1 MVTDP
6 IYELDCVEQV
16 YQGRPVLGIDHL
28 AIGRGSILG
37 LIGPNGSGKSTLLR
51 LLGLID
57 KPSRGSVRFDG
68 RPVEPFD
75 PEARSKVT
83 LLPQDSCLMKRT
95 VFMNIAYGLKIR
107 GHNHRLSD
115 RVNEALALVGM
126 EPQDFAGRP
135 WYALSGGEA
144 LRVAL
149 AARLALKPRAL
160 LLDEPTAGVD
170 AASVH
175 LVKEAALFAQR
186 EWGTTLVIASHDRGW
201 LYQVCS
207 DVAHLFKG
215 RIFGAGEETILFG
228 PWTRF
233 SDSTWGQTLSDS
245 QRLRVPAPPEPDA
258 AAVVDNI
265 LLAERPAALSPN
277 VVHLRGVVSQLNLKK
292 KTGLV
297 FATITVESLS
307 FTVAL
312 TEEQMSQGA
321 IYPGKM
327 VRLSYR
333 LDGIRWT

>member
-1 MVTDP
+1 MVKDP
-6 IYELDCVEQV
+6 IYELDRLEQV
-16 YQGRPVLGIDHL
+16 YQGRPVLTIDHL
-28 AIGRGSILG
+28 AIDRGSILG

-57 KPSRGSVRFDG
+57 KPTRGSVRFAG
-68 RPVEPFD
+68 GPVEPFA

-83 LLPQDSCLMKRT
+83 LLPQDPCLMKRT
-95 VFMNIAYGLKIR
+95 VFMNIAYGLRIR
-107 GHNHRLSD
+107 KHANHLEDEVHR
-115 RVNEALALVGM
+115 ALALVGM
-126 EPQDFAGRP
+126 DPDDFAGRP

-160 LLDEPTAGVD
+160 LLDEPTASVD

-175 LVKEAALFAQR
+175 LIKEAALFAQR
-186 EWGTTLVIASHDRGW
+186 EWGTTLVIASHDRPW

-233 SDSTWGQTLSDS
+233 RDGTWGQTLSDN
-245 QRLRVPAPPEPDA
+245 QRLRVPVPPEPEA

-265 LLAERPAALSPN
+265 LLAARPASPSPN
-277 VVHLRGVVSQLNLKK
+277 VVYLQGVVSQLNLKK
-292 KTGLV
+292 KTGRV
-297 FATITVESLS
+297 FAIITVESLS

-312 TEEQMSQGA
+312 REEQLSQGV

-327 VRLSYR
+327 VHLSYR
-333 LDGIRWT
+333 LDGIRWI